1 MEENNKSSIDL
12 SKLSE
17 EELNAVLL
25 QAEALKR
32 REKERRE
39 RDEQALESLENEL
52 VIEMFEEAR
61 KLSEGIVRFKQ
72 KWIDKL
78 NPLVDEKVKYN
89 KAKAGQGPTRS
100 RPPRPT

>member
-39 RDEQALESLENEL
+39 RDEHT
-52 VIEMFEEAR
+52 
-61 KLSEGIVRFKQ
+61 LSR
-72 KWIDKL
+72 
-78 NPLVDEKVKYN
+78 
-89 KAKAGQGPTRS
+89 
-100 RPPRPT
+100 

>member
-61 KLSEGIVRFKQ
+61 KLSEG
-72 KWIDKL
+72 L
-78 NPLVDEKVKYN
+78 
-89 KAKAGQGPTRS
+89 
-100 RPPRPT
+100 